1 MYNAGKIIISVR
13 KMKKN
18 LFAILYTV
26 LLLGFT
32 LFVVLDTFA
41 FKSAPEITIQKNNK
55 IAVAPGI
62 TEAATVISEE
72 NNKNERETEKT
83 EIEKTASPDITE
95 VPTVIDSSV
104 EPAVTEIPPET
115 EVEGLNPGSSPTDS
129 PLGSDETVP
138 GSEQPSTGPEP
149 TMVPTWTENGY
160 TDSQISVTITKYRE
174 YDSDIFVAD
183 IVLKSPDLLKTQLSK
198 AVKGSTWEVVSDIS
212 KACDNLIISVNG
224 DCWASRTGYSIKNG
238 VLLRNKITKYTD
250 GITREEPDQEDYV
263 IFTDGS
269 TKVIREGDYSA
280 EELLDMGVWQ
290 LFNFGPVLI
299 DDYKDVSRASVSTS
313 NVATELAPRTAIG
326 VVDDL
331 HYVFIV
337 VDGRSWTKALNYMNR
352 GVTCYQLAEF
362 GMTLGLKSL
371 YNLDGGGS
379 ATLFFNGKVLNNPCR
394 HGKKIEEQTVSDIIY
409 VGY

>member
-1 MYNAGKIIISVR
+1 
-13 KMKKN
+13 MKKN
-18 LFAILYTV
+18 LFAIIYTV
-26 LLLGFT
+26 ILLGFT
-32 LFVVLDTFA
+32 LFVVLDTFV
-41 FKSAPEITIQKNNK
+41 FKSAPEITIQNINKNT
-55 IAVAPGI
+55 VTPGI
-62 TEAATVISEE
+62 TSTPE
-72 NNKNERETEKT
+72 
-83 EIEKTASPDITE
+83 ITE
-95 VPTVIDSSV
+95 VPAETDTAV
-104 EPAVTEIPPET
+104 EPVITEIPVEATVTDILTETTSPAPVRPET
-115 EVEGLNPGSSPTDS
+115 PT
-129 PLGSDETVP
+129 
-138 GSEQPSTGPEP
+138 PEP
-149 TMVPTWTENGY
+149 TLVPTWTESSY
-160 TDSQISVTITKYRE
+160 TDSQIEVTITKYRE

-183 IVLKSPDLLKTQLSK
+183 IVLKYPDLLKTQLSK

-224 DCWASRTGYSIKNG
+224 DCWASRSGYSIKNG

-263 IFTDGS
+263 IFSDGS
-269 TKVIREGDYSA
+269 ARVIREGDISA
-280 EELLDMGVWQ
+280 EELVEMGAWQ

-299 DDYKDVSRASVSTS
+299 DDYKDVSRTSISTS

-362 GMTLGLKSL
+362 GIALGLKSL

-379 ATLFFNGKVLNNPCR
+379 ATIYFNGKVLNNPCR